1 MNTAGA
7 QRASR
12 GQQGSAAHTAG
23 AQRASR
29 GQQGTAAIRVALAD
43 DHEVFVEGLRM
54 VLSVEDDL
62 EVVATAPDGRS
73 ALRMLDE
80 HKPDVLVLDVHMP
93 STDIEQVVATARRSA
108 PATRLLMLSADTR
121 PKLVTNLLKAGAHG
135 FVAKDASA
143 RQLAGIIRRLAE
155 GQDGP
160 VSCPSPT
167 EPGDETDRQVRL
179 LVNSLSPREQQI
191 LALLTAGW
199 SNRRIAQECFLS
211 VNTVRTHVQ
220 NVLVKL
226 GVHSKLEAA
235 AFAVRHGV
243 VQPGVAVSTDVPSSI
258 PS

>member
-1 MNTAGA
+1 MSTE
-7 QRASR
+7 
-12 GQQGSAAHTAG
+12 
-23 AQRASR
+23 
-29 GQQGTAAIRVALAD
+29 AIRVALAD
-43 DHEVFVEGLRM
+43 DHEVFVEGLRV

-73 ALRMLDE
+73 VLRMLDE

-93 STDIEQVVATARRSA
+93 ATDIEQVVATARRSA
-108 PATRLLMLSADTR
+108 PMTRLLMLSADTR
-121 PKLVTNLLKAGAHG
+121 PKVVSNLLKAGAHG
-135 FVAKDASA
+135 FVTKDASA
-143 RQLAGIIRRLAE
+143 RQLADIIRRLAD
-155 GQDGP
+155 GHDGP
-160 VSCPSPT
+160 VSYPAAAG
-167 EPGDETDRQVRL
+167 PGDDADREVRL

-243 VQPGVAVSTDVPSSI
+243 VPPGGAVDTGVPSSV

>member
-1 MNTAGA
+1 M
-7 QRASR
+7 S
-12 GQQGSAAHTAG
+12 
-23 AQRASR
+23 
-29 GQQGTAAIRVALAD
+29 TAAIRVALAD

-62 EVVATAPDGRS
+62 EVVATAPDGGS

-80 HKPDVLVLDVHMP
+80 HKPDVLVMDVHMP
-93 STDIEQVVATARRSA
+93 STDIEAVVAQVRRLA
-108 PATRLLMLSADTR
+108 PATRVLMLSADTR
-121 PKLVTNLLKAGAHG
+121 PKLVSTLLEAGAHG
-135 FVAKDASA
+135 FATKDASA
-143 RQLAGIIRRLAE
+143 RQLAGIIRRLVD

-160 VSCPSPT
+160 VSYATSS
-167 EPGDETDRQVRL
+167 EPGDEADPEVRL
-179 LVNSLSPREQQI
+179 LVNSLSPREQQV

-199 SNRRIAQECFLS
+199 SNRRIAQECYLS

-243 VQPGVAVSTDVPSSI
+243 VPPGGAVDTGVPSSV

>member
-1 MNTAGA
+1 M
-7 QRASR
+7 S
-12 GQQGSAAHTAG
+12 
-23 AQRASR
+23 
-29 GQQGTAAIRVALAD
+29 TAAIRVALAD

-62 EVVATAPDGRS
+62 EVVATAPDGGS

-93 STDIEQVVATARRSA
+93 ATDIEAVVAAARRSA

-121 PKLVTNLLKAGAHG
+121 PKLVSNLLKAGAHG
-135 FVAKDASA
+135 FVTKDASA
-143 RQLAGIIRRLAE
+143 RQLAGIIRRLAD

-160 VSCPSPT
+160 VSYPALT
-167 EPGDETDRQVRL
+167 EPGDEADREVRL

-243 VQPGVAVSTDVPSSI
+243 VPPGGAVNTGVPSSV
-258 PS
+258 SS

>member
-1 MNTAGA
+1 VARVRHLDDMGGTM
-7 QRASR
+7 S
-12 GQQGSAAHTAG
+12 
-23 AQRASR
+23 
-29 GQQGTAAIRVALAD
+29 TAAIRVALAD

-62 EVVATAPDGRS
+62 EVVATAPDGGS

-80 HKPDVLVLDVHMP
+80 HKPDVLVMDVHMP
-93 STDIEQVVATARRSA
+93 STDIEAVVAQVRRLA
-108 PATRLLMLSADTR
+108 PATRVLMLSADTR
-121 PKLVTNLLKAGAHG
+121 PKLVSTLLKAGAHG
-135 FVAKDASA
+135 FATKGASA
-143 RQLAGIIRRLAE
+143 RQLAGMIRRLVD

-160 VSCPSPT
+160 VSYATSG
-167 EPGDETDRQVRL
+167 EPGDEADREVRL
-179 LVNSLSPREQQI
+179 LVNSLSPREQQV

-199 SNRRIAQECFLS
+199 SNRRIAQECYLS

-243 VQPGVAVSTDVPSSI
+243 VPPGGAVDTGVPSSV

>member
-1 MNTAGA
+1 MSTE
-7 QRASR
+7 
-12 GQQGSAAHTAG
+12 
-23 AQRASR
+23 
-29 GQQGTAAIRVALAD
+29 AIRVALAD

-73 ALRMLDE
+73 VLRMLDE

-93 STDIEQVVATARRSA
+93 ATDIEQVVATARRSA
-108 PATRLLMLSADTR
+108 PTTRLLMLSADTR
-121 PKLVTNLLKAGAHG
+121 PKVVSSLLRAGAHG
-135 FVAKDASA
+135 FVTKDASA
-143 RQLAGIIRRLAE
+143 RQLADVIRRLAD
-155 GQDGP
+155 GHDGP
-160 VSCPSPT
+160 VGYPAAADR
-167 EPGDETDRQVRL
+167 GDDADREVRL

-191 LALLTAGW
+191 LTLLTAGW

-235 AFAVRHGV
+235 AFAVRHGIV
-243 VQPGVAVSTDVPSSI
+243 PPGGTADTGVPSSV